1 MTVNALHH
9 HEVDD
14 PGLTSE
20 DRTGLQYSCN
30 YGASDPAPGTAEAWL
45 AARPARAL
53 QAEPAR
59 EAGQ

>member
-9 HEVDD
+9 PEVDD

-20 DRTGLQYSCN
+20 DRPGLQYSRN
-30 YGASDPAPGTAEAWL
+30 YGTIEPAPGTVEAWL
-45 AARPARAL
+45 AARPGRAP